1 MKAAHCRQFPSKVC
15 SMANYESEVT
25 QLIRDLLD
33 KNPALKEEQKQ
44 NRATWWD
51 KKQDLEQQKLNDQS
65 EAPKQPYA
73 YFPLPTVS
81 ESK

>member
-1 MKAAHCRQFPSKVC
+1 MAH
-15 SMANYESEVT
+15 YESDVSAF
-25 QLIRDLLD
+25 IRNLLD
-33 KNPALKEEQKQ
+33 KNPELKAEQKQ

-73 YFPLPTVS
+73 YFPLPKASGTNNGTT
-81 ESK
+81 